1 MEQGVT
7 EADVLAAVARGRAGE
22 RDAKGDS
29 PARAALARF
38 VLENEAKVRAIARRK
53 LPGDRG
59 VFDSEDV
66 VSSVLR
72 RLDTM
77 AHTGVFAPR
86 SREELWGLIKAIASR
101 TAVDRRRLIE
111 RGRNFL
117 TEDGPYAYEL
127 LKRLNAC
134 PTDDDA
140 LMLVL
145 RIMMSI
151 KNQTDRQVF
160 ALLHRGASHRAIASA
175 LRLPS
180 EEASRQRW
188 SALRRELAARF
199 AEGCFDA

>member
-1 MEQGVT
+1 MDRWVT

-22 RDAKGDS
+22 RDERGDS

-38 VLENEAKVRAIARRK
+38 ILENEAKVRAIARRK
-53 LPGDRG
+53 LPSNQG

-77 AHTGVFAPR
+77 AQSGVFAPR
-86 SREELWGLIKAIASR
+86 SAEELWGLIKAIACR

-111 RGRNFL
+111 RARNFL

-127 LKRLNAC
+127 LKRLNAS

-151 KNQTDRQVF
+151 KNQTDRQLF
-160 ALLHRGASHRAIASA
+160 ALLHRGASHRAIAAA
-175 LRLPS
+175 LNLPS

-188 SALRRELAARF
+188 CALRRDLAQRF
-199 AEGCFDA
+199 AEGVFDG

>member
-1 MEQGVT
+1 
-7 EADVLAAVARGRAGE
+7 
-22 RDAKGDS
+22 
-29 PARAALARF
+29 
-38 VLENEAKVRAIARRK
+38 
-53 LPGDRG
+53 
-59 VFDSEDV
+59 
-66 VSSVLR
+66 
-72 RLDTM
+72 M

-86 SREELWGLIKAIASR
+86 SAEELWGLIKAIASR

-111 RGRNFL
+111 RARNFL

-134 PTDDDA
+134 PSDDDA

-151 KNQTDRQVF
+151 KNQTDRQIF
-160 ALLHRGASHRAIASA
+160 ALLHRGASHRAIAAA

-188 SALRRELAARF
+188 SVLRRELAARF
-199 AEGCFDA
+199 SEGSLDG

>member
-22 RDAKGDS
+22 RDERGDS
-29 PARAALARF
+29 PARAALAKF

-53 LPGDRG
+53 LPTDRA
-59 VFDSEDV
+59 VFDSEEIL
-66 VSSVLR
+66 SSVLR

-77 AHTGVFAPR
+77 AHSGIFAPR
-86 SREELWGLIKAIASR
+86 SAEELWGLIKAIASR

-111 RGRNFL
+111 RARNFL
-117 TEDGPYAYEL
+117 TEDGAYAYEL

-140 LMLVL
+140 LMLLL

-151 KNQTDRQVF
+151 KNQTDRQLF
-160 ALLHRGASHRAIASA
+160 ALLHRGASHRAIAAA
-175 LRLPS
+175 LKIT

-188 SALRRELAARF
+188 AVLRRELAARF
-199 AEGCFDA
+199 EEGRLDG